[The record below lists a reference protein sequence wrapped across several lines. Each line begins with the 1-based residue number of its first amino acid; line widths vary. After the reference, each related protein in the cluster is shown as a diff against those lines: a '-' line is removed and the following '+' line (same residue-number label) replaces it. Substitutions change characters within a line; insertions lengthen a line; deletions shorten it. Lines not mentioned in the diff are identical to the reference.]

1 MSNNTTVSTLVNGRA
16 SETFAIA
23 DRGLHYGDGVFETAA
38 IQGGIVEFWVRHD
51 ARLKQGCNRLGI
63 PLPEPVLLKSEI
75 DTLCFGQTRGVLKV
89 IITRGSGGR
98 GYRPPSGAE
107 CQPTRIVQIHPWP
120 DYPASW
126 SDEGVR
132 IRTCQTR
139 LSQQPL
145 LAGIK
150 HLNRL
155 EQVLA
160 RREWQDPDIAE
171 SIMLDTAERVI
182 CGTTS
187 NVFFVRDGLLHTPEL
202 SRCGIAGIVRSVV
215 LEIAAALGI
224 STQVGEYSLADLA
237 EADEI
242 FFTNSLIG
250 VWPVRQWDE
259 QQFSPGNV
267 ARRIAESLAAWKNRH
282 QGSSD

>member
-1 MSNNTTVSTLVNGRA
+1 MIDKATVLTLVNGNA
-16 SETFAIA
+16 SDTFAIA

-38 IQGGIVEFWVRHD
+38 IQGGIVEFWVRHE
-51 ARLKQGCNRLGI
+51 ARLKQGCDRLGI
-63 PLPEPVLLKSEI
+63 PLPEPALLKSEI
-75 DTLCFGQTRGVLKV
+75 EKLCFGQTRGALKV
-89 IITRGSGGR
+89 MITRGSGGR
-98 GYRPPSGAE
+98 GYRPPTGVE

-126 SDEGVR
+126 GDEGVR

-171 SIMLDTAERVI
+171 GIMLDTAERVI
-182 CGTTS
+182 SGSTS
-187 NVFFVRDGLLHTPEL
+187 NVFFVRDGILHTPEL
-202 SRCGIAGIVRSVV
+202 SRCGIAGIIRSVV

-224 STQVGEYSLADLA
+224 PTQVGEYSLAELSL
-237 EADEI
+237 ADEI
-242 FFTNSLIG
+242 FLTNSLIG

-267 ARRIAESLAAWKNRH
+267 ARRIAENLAAWKNRQ

>member
-16 SETFAIA
+16 SESFAIT

-38 IQGGIVEFWVRHD
+38 IQGGMVELWARHE

-63 PLPEPVLLKSEI
+63 PLPESARLKSEI
-75 DTLCFGQTRGVLKV
+75 EKLCFGQTRGVLKV

-98 GYRPPSGAE
+98 GYRPPTVAE
-107 CQPTRIVQIHPWP
+107 CQPTRIVQVHPWP
-120 DYPASW
+120 DYPANW
-126 SDEGVR
+126 RDDGIC

-139 LSQQPL
+139 LAQQPL

-160 RREWQDPDIAE
+160 RCEWQDPGIAE
-171 SIMLDTAERVI
+171 GVMLDTAERVI
-182 CGTTS
+182 SGTTS
-187 NVFFVRDGLLHTPEL
+187 NVFFVRDGILHTPEL
-202 SRCGIAGIVRSVV
+202 SHCGIAGIVRSVV

-224 STQVGEYSLADLA
+224 SIQVGEYSLADLA
-237 EADEI
+237 QADEI

-250 VWPVRQWDE
+250 VWPVRQWGE

-267 ARRIAESLAAWKNRH
+267 ALRIAESLATWKNRQ